1 MNHVIA
7 SNRSWCKELPEKLA
21 KKTGKPF
28 YAINFN
34 KDLNLENLESI
45 NPRYIFFTH
54 WSYIIPKEI
63 YQKFDCVIFHMTDV
77 PYGRGGSPLQN
88 LIVRGHRDTIISAI
102 QCVEKID
109 AGPIYLKKPL
119 SLEGSAEEIYIRAN
133 KIIEQMIIEILD
145 KNPKLEPQV
154 GNVVKFFRRKPEDG
168 DWSSVDSL
176 DDVFDYIRM
185 LDANDYPRAF
195 VRVGNYKLEFSR
207 ASLKVNSIDADVR
220 ITMES
225 ENE

>member
-77 PYGRGGSPLQN
+77 P
-88 LIVRGHRDTIISAI
+88 
-102 QCVEKID
+102 
-109 AGPIYLKKPL
+109 
-119 SLEGSAEEIYIRAN
+119 
-133 KIIEQMIIEILD
+133 
-145 KNPKLEPQV
+145 
-154 GNVVKFFRRKPEDG
+154 
-168 DWSSVDSL
+168 
-176 DDVFDYIRM
+176 
-185 LDANDYPRAF
+185 
-195 VRVGNYKLEFSR
+195 
-207 ASLKVNSIDADVR
+207 
-220 ITMES
+220 
-225 ENE
+225 